1 MQLVSATV
9 ASILSSRL
17 AFTRVRRKITY
28 YRCWMT
34 HDSSILRYPQ
44 KRISDGAIPCKKFL
58 SRVSDKCRLLFT
70 SCARD
75 RASSRLPSTS
85 HTCASS
91 SKIPDMEIHP
101 PLGRFPETWSRL
113 LRGKRNEYSH
123 ERVLRVVIFPT
134 LGRSSPRHGTRRDG
148 SEVQVRMKWNVFL
161 MSSRCIAKT
170 RLDRVWK
177 TLPPVFHI
185 CNDQPPRGRRRR
197 SRQRAREGNRVKRR
211 PGPDGGVMERGRG
224 EERRQRKKKTMAGKR
239 GTERQKVNT
248 SGESTGVRA
257 PPRRVGPTPTI
268 PASTYRDSHRAPR
281 GTYI

>member
-1 MQLVSATV
+1 MQLVSAIV
-9 ASILSSRL
+9 ASILSSHL
-17 AFTRVRRKITY
+17 AFARVRRKITY

-34 HDSSILRYPQ
+34 HDSILRYPQ

-58 SRVSDKCRLLFT
+58 SRVSDKCRLLFYIV
-70 SCARD
+70 CAR
-75 RASSRLPSTS
+75 SSIFPPSV
-85 HTCASS
+85 HVPYTCASS
-91 SKIPDMEIHP
+91 SKIPDVEIHP

-113 LRGKRNEYSH
+113 LRGKRNENSH

-148 SEVQVRMKWNVFL
+148 SEVQVRMKWDVFL

-197 SRQRAREGNRVKRR
+197 PRQLAREGNRVKRR